1 MPRRPAFPRIS
12 IALGF
17 EDAGSLVEH
26 ACQEAESG
34 SKFLEFRL
42 DYLREPAEGIEAIRR
57 FRQQYP
63 DCMVLA
69 TCRRRPHGGRFSGS
83 AAEQIRLLE
92 AAVAAGAE
100 AVDVE
105 IETAEFAPASLDK
118 LRIESALILSYHN
131 FSGTPAMEPVLRRMV
146 RIPAAAYKIVTTAR
160 KPSDVYRVLSLART
174 HYRVPLIVL
183 AMGEIGFFSRVVAPI
198 YGGLYTYA
206 APASAAG
213 TAAGQVTAHTLRSL
227 YRVERLSRATRI
239 YGVIADPV
247 GHSLSPAVH
256 NRAFQAARID
266 AVYLPFLVPA
276 AQLRDFFRLA
286 ELLPVAGISVTIP
299 HKEKVL
305 RHLDVVE
312 PLARR
317 IGAVNTVW
325 RKAGKW
331 RGTNTDVEGIVA
343 PLARLLTP
351 SKSSILVVGT
361 GGAARAA
368 AFALAD
374 RGARVA
380 VVGRNAERARA
391 LAKACGAEFV
401 LREQLEGRKFDALVH
416 ATPLGMFPH
425 TDECFFDGEIPAEV
439 VFDMVYNPAE
449 TLLLRRAKEQGKRV
463 IPGLAMFLEQAA
475 RQFEIWTGCEA
486 PRAAMERAAREALEQ
501 AHPIIKR
508 ESHEGRTHTQG
519 TGRVAG
525 GPAGF
530 ASGSGG
536 EAGGGGSARD
546 GAKAPPRD
554 GGETGSL

>member
-1 MPRRPAFPRIS
+1 MPPRPAFPRIA

-17 EDAGSLVEH
+17 EDAGSLVAH
-26 ACQEAESG
+26 ACREAESG
-34 SKFLEFRL
+34 SRFLEFRL
-42 DYLREPAEGIEAIRR
+42 DYLRDPAEGVGAIRI
-57 FRQQYP
+57 FRQQHP
-63 DCMVLA
+63 DCTLLA
-69 TCRRRPHGGRFSGS
+69 TCRRHPHGGRFSGS

-92 AAVAAGAE
+92 SAVAAGAE

-105 IETAEFAPASLDK
+105 IETAEFAPAALDR
-118 LRIESALILSYHN
+118 LRRESTLILSYHN
-131 FSGTPAMEPVLRRMV
+131 FSGTPAMEPVLRRMI

-160 KPSDVYRVLSLART
+160 KPSDVHRVLSLART
-174 HYRVPLIVL
+174 HHRVPLVVL

-227 YRVERLSRATRI
+227 YRVERLSRSTKI

-266 AVYLPFLVPA
+266 AVYLPFLVPP

-286 ELLPVAGISVTIP
+286 EQLPVAGVSVTIP

-305 RHLDVVE
+305 RHLDLVD

-331 RGTNTDVEGIVA
+331 RGANTDVEGILA
-343 PLARLLTP
+343 PLARILSLN
-351 SKSSILVVGT
+351 KSSVLVAGT

-374 RGARVA
+374 KGAKVT
-380 VVGRNAERARA
+380 VVGRNPERARA
-391 LAKACGAEFV
+391 LARACGAEFV
-401 LREQLEGRKFDALVH
+401 LREELEGRRFDALVH
-416 ATPLGMFPH
+416 ATPLGMFPR
-425 TDECFFDGEIPAEV
+425 TEECFFEGDIPAAV

-449 TLLLRRAKEQGKRV
+449 TLLLRRAKEQGRQV

-486 PRAAMERAAREALEQ
+486 PRAAMERAAREALAQ
-501 AHPIIKR
+501 PHPIIKK
-508 ESHEGRTHTQG
+508 ETH
-519 TGRVAG
+519 
-525 GPAGF
+525 
-530 ASGSGG
+530 
-536 EAGGGGSARD
+536 D
-546 GAKAPPRD
+546 GQAHA
-554 GGETGSL
+554 